1 MTLTTVIYM
10 VTWATWHWIVWNDG
24 KGFMQPNPSD
34 CDLGVVAVVVVGSC
48 DVLIK
53 FVILYT
59 ISSLIVRVIAILLT

>member
-1 MTLTTVIYM
+1 MTLKTVIYM

-24 KGFMQPNPSD
+24 KGFMQLNPSD
-34 CDLGVVAVVVVGSC
+34 CDLGVVVVGSC

-59 ISSLIVRVIAILLT
+59 ISSLIVQVVAILLT